1 VTEFLFAAAAFVL
14 LTTGLGLV
22 RMLLGP
28 SAADRMMAAQ
38 LLGVGGGAAALLI
51 ALASGTTAIIDIAL
65 VLALLAAIAAVA
77 LTGGVT
83 GPDRR

>member
-1 VTEFLFAAAAFVL
+1 MTDFLFAAAAFVL

-38 LLGVGGGAAALLI
+38 LLGVGVGAASLLI
-51 ALASGTTAIIDIAL
+51 ALASGTAAIIDIAL
-65 VLALLAAIAAVA
+65 TLALLAAFAAVA
-77 LTGGVT
+77 LTAGSK